1 MIERRSSP
9 EACSSSIRSLLRGIA
24 VSHLGQKIFFIA
36 LLRCRG
42 SGGLSLGAAQD
53 LRVACGVCE
62 EILCG
67 THHLVLGDA
76 ALQSPSIVIVAGED
90 STRQVLLDEGTMLL
104 EIVLEVGDE
113 ELLQRL
119 EASRLLL

>member
-1 MIERRSSP
+1 M
-9 EACSSSIRSLLRGIA
+9 
-24 VSHLGQKIFFIA
+24 
-36 LLRCRG
+36 
-42 SGGLSLGAAQD
+42 
-53 LRVACGVCE
+53 CGVCE

-67 THHLVLGDA
+67 THHLVLGDT

-104 EIVLEVGDE
+104 EVVLEIGDE